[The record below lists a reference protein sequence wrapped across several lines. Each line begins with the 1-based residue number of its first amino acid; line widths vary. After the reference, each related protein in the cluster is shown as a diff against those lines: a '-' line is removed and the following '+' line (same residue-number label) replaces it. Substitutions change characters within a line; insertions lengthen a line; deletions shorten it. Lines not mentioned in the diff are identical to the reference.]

1 MALQHL
7 LNYLLTYRKRSALS
21 QEEVAYLLGSQ
32 SGAKV
37 CRYERFFREPGLQTA
52 LAYEVI
58 FDRSVSELFP
68 ALFEKTQLEVR
79 ARARKLEQKEFGG
92 NSSRLTARKR
102 ETLAAI
108 SARELKRELRPR

>member
-1 MALQHL
+1 MPLQYF

-21 QEEVAYLLGSQ
+21 QEEVAYLLGSR

-68 ALFEKTQLEVR
+68 ALFEKAQMEVR
-79 ARARKLEQKEFGG
+79 ARAKKLEAKASGV
-92 NSSRLTARKR
+92 NSTRLAARKR
-102 ETLAAI
+102 EALASI
-108 SARELKRELRPR
+108 LSREVKGELRPR

>member
-68 ALFEKTQLEVR
+68 ALFEKTQVEVR
-79 ARARKLEQKEFGG
+79 ERAKKLEEKEFGG
-92 NSSRLTARKR
+92 SSSRLIARKR
-102 ETLAAI
+102 EALAAI
-108 SARELKRELRPR
+108 LTREPKKEMKL